1 MADLTADPELSVIIP
16 VRNEAG
22 NIAPL
27 VEEIDT
33 CLLGR
38 VLYEIVIV
46 DDGSDDGSGHEI
58 DTLAHELSHVRA
70 VRHDR
75 CCGQSQATISGALTA
90 RGEWITTI
98 DGDGQ
103 NVPDDIVKLLGARAG
118 EDAVRTLFI
127 GNRAV
132 RQDSAARR
140 MVSRIANRVRGF
152 LLGDR
157 APDSGCGLKLL
168 RRDLFF
174 SLPRFD
180 ALHRFM
186 PALVIRAGGRVV
198 SVPVGHRSR
207 RHGKSKYGI
216 WRRGAVGII
225 DVLAVAWL
233 QVRHTRPTVHECHD
247 RDGKRG

>member
-1 MADLTADPELSVIIP
+1 MADLTADPELSIIIP
-16 VRNEAG
+16 VKNEAG

-27 VEEIDT
+27 VGEIDA

-38 VLYEIVIV
+38 VLYEVVIV
-46 DDGSDDGSGHEI
+46 DDGSDDGSDHEI
-58 DTLAHELSHVRA
+58 DALSHDLSHVRA
-70 VRHDR
+70 VRHER
-75 CCGQSQATISGALTA
+75 CCGQSQATISGALIA
-90 RGEWITTI
+90 RGEWIATI

-103 NVPDDIVKLLGARAG
+103 NLPADIVKLLDARTG
-118 EDAVRTLFI
+118 VDAAHILFI
-127 GNRAV
+127 GNRAT

-140 MVSRIANRVRGF
+140 IVSRIANKVRGF

-157 APDSGCGLKLL
+157 TPDSGCGLKLL

-174 SLPRFD
+174 ALPRFD
-180 ALHRFM
+180 ALHRFI

-225 DVLAVAWL
+225 DLLAVAWL
-233 QVRHTRPTVHECHD
+233 QVRHTRPTALGRND
-247 RDGKRG
+247 KNGMRG